1 MESRCCSPVE
11 QTVSRQLRIL
21 ICRPGFYAISKT
33 SPYPRAEITVFLSF
47 LLLLMLSFA
56 TGLCQVCLL
65 QTEKSTARI
74 NADHALYSVFAGYDR
89 ALFDR
94 YHLLSLAGRS
104 NTPDTDIPADMALFD
119 VSGTEHTVSGLQLLT
134 DFSGAP
140 YFEQAIAYISG
151 RYGISA
157 AARLTGMQGTWEEKQ
172 LQAEASEEAYRQ
184 TKPLPD
190 PPKNPHPT
198 DRNDEMN
205 SVGDETGSETPDD
218 ATGKTNSHSGNQTD
232 ARDTQS
238 NPEAEKKK
246 TELKTANDLLHITGL
261 SSYIFPAGAPLQDGR
276 ITDPSQLLS
285 KKTLAKG
292 YGTFPVK
299 KSSAVDKGLFVSYL
313 NTHFSCLTDQTGAD
327 PSDPLHYQLEYI
339 LYQKQS
345 DQKNL
350 EAVLWRL
357 LFIRLAL
364 NLASLHKDTIRL
376 QEAQAYALA
385 TSSLLLIPEAT
396 DAVKEGLVV
405 AWAIGESIIDLRS
418 LADGHKL
425 PMSKSHEQWHL
436 PLAGIFTLQTSV
448 GTDRGP
454 AGQSGLSYQDY
465 LTGLLFLRAKEK
477 LIKSSLDLI
486 DLCMGA
492 SGHPHRPDQYITKI
506 RLQSTAVIGGIYPY
520 SFETYFGYR
529 AL

>member
-11 QTVSRQLRIL
+11 QTVFHQIRIL
-21 ICRPGFYAISKT
+21 VCRPDFYAIVET
-33 SPYPRAEITVFLSF
+33 PPGLCAEITVFLSL

-65 QTEKSTARI
+65 QAEKSTARI

-94 YHLLSLAGRS
+94 YHLLSFAGGS
-104 NTPDTDIPADMALFD
+104 DVPDTDIPADMALFD

-140 YFEQAIAYISG
+140 YFEQAIAYTSG
-151 RYGISA
+151 RYGISS
-157 AARLTGMQGTWEEKQ
+157 AARLTGMQSTWEEKQ
-172 LQAEASEEAYRQ
+172 RQAEASEETYRQ

-190 PPKNPHPT
+190 PPKNPPFS
-198 DRNDEMN
+198 DGSGEI
-205 SVGDETGSETPDD
+205 SGAGDAQASGTPDD
-218 ATGKTNSHSGNQTD
+218 ATGKAPSHSGNPPD

-238 NPEAEKKK
+238 NPDAEKKK
-246 TELKTANDLLHITGL
+246 TELKTANDLLHINGL
-261 SSYIFPAGAPLQDGR
+261 SGYVFPTGASLQDGQ
-276 ITDPSQLLS
+276 ISNPSQLLS
-285 KKTLAKG
+285 EQALAKG

-299 KSSAVDKGLFVSYL
+299 QGSAVDKGLFVSYL

-327 PSDPLHYQLEYI
+327 PSDPLHYQLEY
-339 LYQKQS
+339 LLCQKQS

-350 EAVLWRL
+350 EAILWRL

-364 NLASLHKDTIRL
+364 NLTSLHKDTVRL
-376 QEAQAYALA
+376 QEAGAYALA
-385 TSSLLLIPEAT
+385 ASTLLLIPEAT
-396 DAVKEGLVV
+396 NAVKEGLVV
-405 AWAIGESIIDLRS
+405 AWAIGESIMDLRS
-418 LADGHKL
+418 LVDGHKL
-425 PMSKSHEQWHL
+425 PMTKSHEQWHL
-436 PLAGIFTLQTSV
+436 PLAGIFTLQASV

-465 LTGLLFLRAKEK
+465 LTGLLFLKTKEK

-486 DLCMGA
+486 DLCMSA
-492 SGHPHRPDQYITKI
+492 SGHPHRPDQYITKV